1 MSGQSEERE
10 RLVRVNIGEKVPLPG
25 YLRTTVMPCFTRL
38 EAISRTHYY
47 RSEPTA
53 WEAEKMCESAR
64 LEAEF
69 IAEELEKIDIDA
81 DALTS
86 AMDAYQ
92 DRAWETAVYPWVG
105 QNAVYPALGLAS
117 EAGEVVGHIKKVMR
131 DHSGVVTPDRM
142 KALEAE
148 LGDVLWYVATLAQ
161 ELRLSL
167 GEIAAKN
174 LAKLGDRKRRGAIR
188 GDGDNR

>member
-1 MSGQSEERE
+1 MV
-10 RLVRVNIGEKVPLPG
+10 RLNIGEKVPLPG
-25 YLRTTVMPCFTRL
+25 YGRTAVMPRHTML
-38 EAISRTHYY
+38 EAITKTHYY
-47 RSEPTA
+47 RSEPTV
-53 WEAEKMCESAR
+53 WERETMCNAER
-64 LEAEF
+64 LEAEA
-69 IAEELEKIDIDA
+69 IEDGLVAIDVDSE
-81 DALTS
+81 ALIG
-86 AMDAYQ
+86 AMDTYQ

-117 EAGEVVGHIKKVMR
+117 ESGEVVGHIKKVMR

-148 LGDVLWYVATLAQ
+148 LGDVLWYVATLAK

-174 LAKLGDRKRRGAIR
+174 LVKLGDRKRRGTIR